1 MKQRSFESTLFPM
14 PANST
19 PPEDDLVE
27 RAVAWL
33 RERLPASW
41 DVGQSSRVELR
52 EPSGGRADA
61 ALDMRGPN
69 GVYVTI
75 AVEAKK
81 AFGPRDVDRLHGSLG
96 RVFRTLAGNIPI
108 LVVSPWLSQRTQE
121 LLRKQGINY
130 LDLTG
135 NALLRLD
142 NPTVIIETQ
151 GASRDPSPPPRSKAR
166 IQGPKAGRLVRML
179 VDVSPPYGVRDLAK
193 AADLNPGYVSRLL
206 DALDDEALV
215 ERNARGRVDS
225 VDIAGLLRRWAGAY
239 DVFKSNRATS
249 YLVPA
254 GASAT
259 LPSLA
264 NLVERFAVTGSFA
277 AVRLAAVAGPALLTA
292 YCDAPIV
299 VAEALDLLPT
309 DQGANVVLLQP
320 FDPVVWQRT
329 STDGGITYVAPSQT
343 AIDCLTGNG
352 RMPAEGDAL
361 VQWMT
366 SNTDA
371 WRLPALSALPDW
383 VGV

>member
-1 MKQRSFESTLFPM
+1 MVLFM
-14 PANST
+14 TANSAI
-19 PPEDDLVE
+19 PEDDLVE
-27 RAVAWL
+27 RAVGWL

-41 DVGQSSRVELR
+41 EVGRTSRVELR

-61 ALDMRGPN
+61 ALDLRGPS

-75 AVEAKK
+75 AVEVKRT
-81 AFGPRDVDRLHGSLG
+81 FGPRDIDRLQGSLG

-108 LVVSPWLSQRTQE
+108 LVVSPWLSQRTRD
-121 LLRKQGINY
+121 LLRKEGINY

-151 GASRDPSPPPRSKAR
+151 GAFKDPSPAPRSKAR

-179 VDVSPPYGVRDLAK
+179 VDVSPPYGVRDLAE

-249 YLVPA
+249 YLAPA
-254 GASAT
+254 GFSAT
-259 LPSLA
+259 LPRLVSLT
-264 NLVERFAVTGSFA
+264 ERFAVTGSFA
-277 AVRLAAVAGPALLTA
+277 AVRLVAVAGPALLTI
-292 YCDAPIV
+292 YCDAPTVI
-299 VAEALDLLPT
+299 ADALDLLPT
-309 DQGANVVLLQP
+309 DQGANMVLLQP
-320 FDPVVWQRT
+320 FDPVVWERT
-329 STDGGITYVAPSQT
+329 STESGITYVAPSQT

-366 SNTDA
+366 RKNDT
-371 WRLPALSALPDW
+371 WRLPDLAALRDEVRA
-383 VGV
+383 

>member
-1 MKQRSFESTLFPM
+1 MVLSMS
-14 PANST
+14 ANSGL
-19 PPEDDLVE
+19 PEDDLVE

-41 DVGQSSRVELR
+41 EVGRTSRVELR
-52 EPSGGRADA
+52 EPSGGRAEA
-61 ALDMRGPN
+61 ALDLRGPS
-69 GVYVTI
+69 GAYVTI
-75 AVEAKK
+75 AVEAKR
-81 AFGPRDVDRLHGSLG
+81 AFGPRDVHRLQGSLG
-96 RVFRTLAGNIPI
+96 RVFRTLAGNVPS

-121 LLRKQGINY
+121 LLRKEGINY

-151 GASRDPSPPPRSKAR
+151 GASKDPSPAPRSKAR

-179 VDVSPPYGVRDLAK
+179 VDVSPPYGVRDLAE
-193 AADLNPGYVSRLL
+193 AADLSPGYVSRLL
-206 DALDDEALV
+206 DPLDDEALV
-215 ERNARGRVDS
+215 ERNARGRVES
-225 VDIAGLLRRWAGAY
+225 VDIGGLLRRWAGAY

-254 GASAT
+254 GVSAT
-259 LPSLA
+259 LPRLA
-264 NLVERFAVTGSFA
+264 ILEERFAVTGSFA

-292 YCDAPIV
+292 YCDDPAVI
-299 VAEALDLLPT
+299 ADALDLLPT

-320 FDPVVWQRT
+320 FDPVVWERT
-329 STDGGITYVAPSQT
+329 STDGRITYVAPSQT

-366 SNTDA
+366 DNTEA
-371 WRLPALSALPDW
+371 WRLPALSALCDE
-383 VGV
+383 VRV

>member
-1 MKQRSFESTLFPM
+1 MLFM
-14 PANST
+14 PANSVLSA
-19 PPEDDLVE
+19 DDLVG

-33 RERLPASW
+33 QERLPASW
-41 DVGQSSRVELR
+41 EVERASRVELR
-52 EPSGGRADA
+52 EASGGRADG
-61 ALDMRGPN
+61 ALDLRGPS
-69 GVYVTI
+69 GVNVTI
-75 AVEAKK
+75 AVEARRT
-81 AFGPRDVDRLHGSLG
+81 FGPRDVDHLQGSLG

-121 LLRKQGINY
+121 LLRNEGINY

-135 NALLRLD
+135 SALLLLD

-151 GASRDPSPPPRSKAR
+151 GAFKDPCPAPRSKAR

-179 VDVSPPYGVRDLAK
+179 VDVSPPYGVRELGE

-215 ERNARGRVDS
+215 ERSARGRVES
-225 VDIAGLLRRWAGAY
+225 VDIAGVLRRWAGAY
-239 DVFKSNRATS
+239 DVFKSNRARS

-254 GASAT
+254 GVSPT
-259 LPSLA
+259 LPRLASLD
-264 NLVERFAVTGSFA
+264 ERFAVTGSFA

-292 YCDAPIV
+292 YCDDPAGI
-299 VAEALDLLPT
+299 ADALDLLPT
-309 DQGANVVLLQP
+309 DQGANMVLLQP
-320 FDPVVWQRT
+320 FDLVVWERT
-329 STDGGITYVAPSQT
+329 LTDGGITYVAPSQT

-366 SNTDA
+366 DNTEA
-371 WRLPALSALPDW
+371 WRLPALSALRD
-383 VGV
+383 GVRV